1 MVNYSEGGL
10 YFESQTPLKSGSS
23 IHIKVEESSSTT
35 AGSPPHY
42 GFRTLTLGEV
52 KLPAASRGA
61 SLVFLPL
68 DGGGPRW
75 G

>member
-52 KLPAASRGA
+52 KWCKDLSNKESDTYGIGVKYYEPY
-61 SLVFLPL
+61 
-68 DGGGPRW
+68 
-75 G
+75 